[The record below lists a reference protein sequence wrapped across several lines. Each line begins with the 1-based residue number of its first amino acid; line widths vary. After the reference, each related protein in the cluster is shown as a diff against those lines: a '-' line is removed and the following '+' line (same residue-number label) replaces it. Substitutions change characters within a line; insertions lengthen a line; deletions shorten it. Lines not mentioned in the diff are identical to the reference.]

1 MISISL
7 FFTFCERFLK
17 LRYNNVNLVTSELSN
32 LNEDRTLGRTNAVR
46 PIVLTMSTVYDF
58 DISP

>member
-17 LRYNNVNLVTSELSN
+17 LRYNNVDLVTSELSI
-32 LNEDRTLGRTNAVR
+32 LNEDRTLGRTNG
-46 PIVLTMSTVYDF
+46 PTYCTNHVYGVGF
-58 DISP
+58 

>member
-17 LRYNNVNLVTSELSN
+17 LRYNVILVTSELSI
-32 LNEDRTLGRTNAVR
+32 LNEDDL
-46 PIVLTMSTVYDF
+46 PLVLKNKMTD
-58 DISP
+58 

>member
-17 LRYNNVNLVTSELSN
+17 LRYNNVDLVTSELSI

-46 PIVLTMSTVYDF
+46 PIALTMSTV
-58 DISP
+58 

>member
-17 LRYNNVNLVTSELSN
+17 LRYNVNLVTSELSI
-32 LNEDRTLGRTNAVR
+32 LNEDDCL
-46 PIVLTMSTVYDF
+46 
-58 DISP
+58 